1 MAAEFKKGDKV
12 QRING
17 GVFPNGHNFLTVN
30 SVTKG
35 ILFTEVW
42 FKETESSI
50 PNFSLEHFTKYTSH
64 YKDDNMTTIF
74 RQGDKVQRIDGDY
87 FSNGYKVV
95 TVDNITSDS
104 NGSYDKVWLKETES
118 RLPSHALELATKTSQ
133 FEKGDKVRRKDGGYF
148 SDDYKVVTVDFVTS
162 ERSYDVI
169 WFKETGSNL
178 QDTVLELA
186 TDTSHYSEVI
196 DELEYERSQLLDKAG
211 KISQVIIT
219 LKELDSNE

>member
-1 MAAEFKKGDKV
+1 MGVIFKKGDKV

-17 GVFPNGHNFLTVN
+17 GVFSNGHKFLTVS
-30 SVTKG
+30 SVTSG
-35 ILFTEVW
+35 VLFTEVW
-42 FKETESSI
+42 FKETKSSI
-50 PNFSLEHFTKYTSH
+50 PSFSLELFTKTSH

-118 RLPSHALELATKTSQ
+118 RLPSHALELATK
-133 FEKGDKVRRKDGGYF
+133 
-148 SDDYKVVTVDFVTS
+148 
-162 ERSYDVI
+162 
-169 WFKETGSNL
+169 N
-178 QDTVLELA
+178 
-186 TDTSHYSEVI
+186 TSHYSEVI

-211 KISQVIIT
+211 KISQAIIT